1 MEQEGY
7 LSKRVFASDFRP
19 STRLAQFSI
28 EMQNVVGA
36 MQEQAE
42 TMGKH
47 GVKILSGFHD
57 APILAERGTWSFF
70 ADFTGADSEPEA
82 LAAELRSHRS
92 VLKVRCQSTNDGF
105 VTDTMHFPVLLGD
118 ERAIIVRASIL
129 VSIINRIN
137 SILGPDSKSAQVMT
151 HQLGVA
157 GGQSV
162 FESTKKVI
170 GVEFIRQ
177 NVART
182 LNLFTTLGYGI
193 LNVSSVNLQAK
204 TAEIHISDGF
214 ESADS
219 ANTSSRPQ
227 CHFIRGLLAGWFSQ
241 LFETKIDVI
250 ETRCEAKGDPNCVFQ
265 VQPLKG

>member
-19 STRLAQFSI
+19 NTRLAQFSI
-28 EMQNVVGA
+28 EMQNIVGA
-36 MQEQAE
+36 IQEQAE
-42 TMGKH
+42 TMAKH

-57 APILAERGTWSFF
+57 APTVAERGTWSFF
-70 ADFTGADSEPEA
+70 ADFTEADSEPDA
-82 LAAELRSHRS
+82 LAAELRTHRS
-92 VLKVRCQSTNDGF
+92 VLKVRCQTTKDGF
-105 VTDTMHFPVLLGD
+105 ITDTMHFPVLLGD
-118 ERAIIVRASIL
+118 ERTIIVRASIL
-129 VSIINRIN
+129 VSIINRIKA
-137 SILGPDSKSAQVMT
+137 IFGPDSKSAQVIT

-162 FESTKKVI
+162 FESTKAVI
-170 GVEFIRQ
+170 GFEFIGK

-193 LNVSSVNLQAK
+193 LDVNSVNLYAK
-204 TAEIHISDGF
+204 TAEIHVRNGF
-214 ESADS
+214 ESAGS
-219 ANTSSRPQ
+219 ANTSSEPQ

-241 LFETKIDVI
+241 LFETKIEVI

-265 VQPLKG
+265 IQAFTG